1 MRFRKRQVDPLKK
14 YGVLEIKNETEP
26 LDTERQIQ
34 GKGRNLVTRKR
45 VRVGKYMEWVDKVGK
60 TIQ

>member
-26 LDTERQIQ
+26 SDTERQIQ
-34 GKGRNLVTRKR
+34 GKGRKIYGKGRQGRKD
-45 VRVGKYMEWVDKVGK
+45 YS
-60 TIQ
+60 II

>member
-26 LDTERQIQ
+26 SDTERQIQ
-34 GKGRNLVTRKR
+34 GKGRNLVTRK
-45 VRVGKYMEWVDKVGK
+45 GLG
-60 TIQ
+60 